1 LLIWKN
7 GHAGEGFDHWTGRYA
22 SSHQRATHRAGG
34 LSFSTALGV
43 ASLTESDP
51 DDVAVAILCHTLS
64 PDEKRSA
71 IEAIRDKSPRAMI
84 LHLRTLDSR
93 DELPEHASSTVMDGP
108 HQLLTATHDLIRRWE
123 NHLK

>member
-1 LLIWKN
+1 MQAKVLIIGRDGTLLRTRGLLIEQ
-7 GHAGEGFDHWTGRYA
+7 AGYR
-22 SSHQRATHRAGG
+22 
-34 LSFSTALGV
+34 FSTALDV
-43 ASLTESDP
+43 ASLTESASE
-51 DDVAVAILCHTLS
+51 DVALAILCHTLS

-71 IEAIRDKSPRAMI
+71 IQAVRDKSPRAMI

-108 HQLLTATHDLIRRWE
+108 HELLTATHDLICRWE